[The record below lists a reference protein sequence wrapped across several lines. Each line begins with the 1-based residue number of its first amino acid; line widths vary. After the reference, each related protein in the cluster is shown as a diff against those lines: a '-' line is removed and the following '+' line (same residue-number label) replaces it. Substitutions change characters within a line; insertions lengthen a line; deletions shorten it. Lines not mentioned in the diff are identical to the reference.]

1 MKQAPDIRF
10 IGMEP
15 SDALASSAREKVAKL
30 ELFCP
35 EIMACHVA
43 IELPHKHRQ
52 QGRPFAVR
60 LGLTLPGHELA
71 VSRVEH
77 EDAYVALR
85 DAFDD
90 MKRQVEDT
98 MRRMREFTQPSPATP
113 GEAGVQKSGG
123 TA

>member
-10 IGMEP
+10 IGMGP
-15 SDALASSAREKVAKL
+15 SEALAAAARDKAAKL
-30 ELFCP
+30 DRFYPDL
-35 EIMACHVA
+35 MSCHVVL
-43 IELPHKHRQ
+43 ELEHKHRR

-60 LGLTLPGHELA
+60 VDVTLPGHELT

-90 MKRQVEDT
+90 MKRQLEDKV
-98 MRRMREFTQPSPATP
+98 RRMRGQEKHHEPPS
-113 GEAGVQKSGG
+113 GEAGPGQSGS
-123 TA
+123 TQ